1 MLRTSVAF
9 HLFKRKPVTDMNSI
23 LNVNEK
29 IKQRRI
35 QLGLNVGE
43 IAEKL
48 GISRAT
54 LYRYESH
61 EIEKLPISIIE
72 PLAEILRVSPTELMG
87 WDSSENSCTLPLL
100 GSIACGLPILAEENV
115 EDYIAAPPGCNATFA
130 LRCKG
135 DSMINARICD
145 GDIVFIHEQPDC
157 NNGEIAA
164 VLIGDEAT
172 LKRVYKYPDTIT
184 LMPENG
190 AYPPLIYRREELDQ
204 IKILGRAVGFVSL
217 L

>member
-1 MLRTSVAF
+1 M
-9 HLFKRKPVTDMNSI
+9 
-23 LNVNEK
+23 NVNEK

-35 QLGLNVGE
+35 QLGLNVNDV
-43 IAEKL
+43 AEEL

-72 PLAEILRVSPTELMG
+72 PLAEILQITPTELMG
-87 WDSSENSCTLPLL
+87 WNRFNSDRDNIIPLL
-100 GSIACGLPILAEENV
+100 GNIACGLPITAEENI
-115 EDYIAAPPGCNATFA
+115 EDYIAAPIGCNANFA

-145 GDIVFIHEQPDC
+145 GDIVFIRSQPDC
-157 NNGEIAA
+157 ENGEIAA

-172 LKRVYKYPDTIT
+172 LKRVYKYPDAIT
-184 LMPENG
+184 LMPENSS
-190 AYPPLIYRREELDQ
+190 YPPLVYRNEELNT
-204 IKILGRAVGFVSL
+204 IKILGKAVGFVSYF
-217 L
+217 

>member
-1 MLRTSVAF
+1 M
-9 HLFKRKPVTDMNSI
+9 
-23 LNVNEK
+23 NVNEK

-35 QLGLNVGE
+35 QLGLNVKD
-43 IAEKL
+43 IADEL

-72 PLAEILRVSPTELMG
+72 PLAEILRISPTELMG
-87 WDSSENSCTLPLL
+87 WEEVCSNQNMIPLV
-100 GSIACGLPILAEENV
+100 GNIACGVPILAEENV
-115 EDYIAAPPGCNATFA
+115 EDYIAAPIGCNANFA

-145 GDIVFIHEQPDC
+145 GDIVFIHSQPDC
-157 NNGEIAA
+157 ENGEIAA

-172 LKRVYKYPDTIT
+172 LKRVYKHPGAIT
-184 LMPENG
+184 LMPENSL
-190 AYPPLIYRREELDQ
+190 YPPLVYRREELNA
-204 IKILGRAVGFVSL
+204 IKILGKAVGFVSYF
-217 L
+217 